1 GFSISPAIPR
11 RYGTIWRASRI
22 LTGWSALRYSISFPG
37 PTTWSAARCWCAA
50 TEGQGFA
57 EGDGSEGIVLL
68 DPPRGLDHR
77 LGVSGLHRPPLP
89 VETPLV
95 LGGQGLPGVEDGDM
109 GGGLRHPEQ
118 HPVFDPKLGLLL
130 QARGDGADPQAA
142 LGVGEL
148 VGEDGVGEQMDTAPQ
163 GQPLGGGYPQVDNP
177 HPGAVP
183 GLARGIHPLA
193 KAVQAPVEE
202 AGVGRQ
208 HRHHGHRPR
217 HQPGHQGAT
226 SRSSPPSSAS
236 SRRAASRIPGG
247 SALRARA
254 PMRRRS
260 SMRLTRLPL
269 PSTRRLRV
277 CCQASWLLSIMRP
290 TSSRDSITSTNW
302 SWRAPAWV
310 AIFSALRF
318 WSS

>member
-1 GFSISPAIPR
+1 SSAGCWPPRWPRSRCGRRSTTSPGTASTTWRWCACPARSSPRPGTGCAPSSACAISISAPMISPPCSWTRPGRGSIRPRWSWRGASTGFSISPAIPR

-163 GQPLGGGYPQVDNP
+163 GQPLGGGYPRVDNP

-183 GLARGIHPLA
+183 G
-193 KAVQAPVEE
+193 
-202 AGVGRQ
+202 
-208 HRHHGHRPR
+208 
-217 HQPGHQGAT
+217 
-226 SRSSPPSSAS
+226 
-236 SRRAASRIPGG
+236 
-247 SALRARA
+247 
-254 PMRRRS
+254 
-260 SMRLTRLPL
+260 
-269 PSTRRLRV
+269 
-277 CCQASWLLSIMRP
+277 
-290 TSSRDSITSTNW
+290 
-302 SWRAPAWV
+302 
-310 AIFSALRF
+310 
-318 WSS
+318 